1 MVSNIKSVLIALT
14 KESGEDEV
22 PSALSYGLSL
32 AHQANAHATVEAA
45 SLKLALTGPVV
56 GDFVAG
62 LVDAE
67 NRRLQ
72 ALTNLAVQRAQ
83 ADAAASGV
91 VCSTQNP
98 QLSYSDLLAS
108 FTAQARVHDLTVID
122 GEPEAMV
129 PDRALIE
136 ALLINSGRP
145 LIIVPPGRE
154 VFSSRR
160 MVVAWD
166 GSAKAARAVGDAM
179 PLLRAAEAVEIV
191 TITGEKRLP
200 DTIEGADISRHL
212 ARHGILITARSVPA
226 RDGDAAQTLRDA
238 VTLFSADMLIM
249 GGYVHS
255 RLREMVFGGVTQSL
269 LKASPV
275 PLFMSH

>member
-98 QLSYSDLLAS
+98 QLSHSDLLAS

-166 GSAKAARAVGDAM
+166 GSARAARAVADAL
-179 PLLRAAEAVEIV
+179 PLLRAAEAVEV
-191 TITGEKRLP
+191 VSVTGEKSLP
-200 DTIEGADISRHL
+200 DNLEGADIARHL
-212 ARHGILITARSVPA
+212 TRHGLPVTLQSVPA
-226 RDGDAAQTLRDA
+226 QDGDVAQTLRDA
-238 VTLFSADMLIM
+238 ATLFGANMLVM

-255 RLREMVFGGVTQSL
+255 RLREMFFGGVTQSL